1 MTNLSPRASTRAFA
15 ESTMKTL
22 KLSLVANAENPLALS
37 EAARLGFAKGRPS
50 SREPKVAR
58 CIEPLKDA
66 RWDDFL
72 QRHPRASLFHSS
84 AWLRALS
91 RTYGFQPV
99 AYTTSHDE
107 GDLENAIVFCRVES
121 WLTGGRLVSLPFSD
135 HCDPLVDQEEDRELL
150 SAALEK
156 DFERAKWRYFE
167 IRPRETLDLGTRLRR
182 TQVAYA
188 FHELDLSPSLDT
200 LYGNF
205 HKSSTQR
212 KIRRAE
218 RDGLIYREESSKV
231 FLDHFF
237 RLFTISR
244 KRQGLAPQSKK
255 WFASLLDCF
264 GDDMKIRV
272 AFKQERPIAAM
283 VTIRYKDTLTYKY
296 GCSDAEFNNLGSM
309 HLLFWNAIQ
318 DAKASG
324 LRYLDFGRCD
334 ADQEGLIT
342 FKSRWG
348 AAQSEI
354 TYSRYGVLEKSTH
367 LFDLYSSKWKSR
379 AAKGVLRRVS
389 PVLLPVIGRIL
400 YRHIG

>member
-15 ESTMKTL
+15 EPSMKTL

-182 TQVAYA
+182 TQVTYA

-334 ADQEGLIT
+334 ADQEGLIG
-342 FKSRWG
+342 RRD
-348 AAQSEI
+348 
-354 TYSRYGVLEKSTH
+354 YVDDGVADGGDVVGS
-367 LFDLYSSKWKSR
+367 
-379 AAKGVLRRVS
+379 
-389 PVLLPVIGRIL
+389 
-400 YRHIG
+400 